1 MKKIL
6 SLALA
11 ALMVTSVLPVAYA
24 ADVDY
29 PEAVEVLTAR

>member
-11 ALMVTSVLPVAYA
+11 FMMLFSLSMPALASDTSV
-24 ADVDY
+24 D
-29 PEAVEVLTAR
+29 